1 MGIQTHYHKSTLP
14 SSKQA
19 HGEVSSNCK
28 ESAHQSKARYLGLLE
43 YRNTPID
50 DVASPAQLLMS
61 RQVRSIVP
69 TTEAQLQPNVLD
81 PHKIRE
87 KLKLKQQKE
96 KYYFDQHTRHLPAFM
111 KRDQVKVRMVNQ
123 WEPI

>member
-1 MGIQTHYHKSTLP
+1 
-14 SSKQA
+14 
-19 HGEVSSNCK
+19 
-28 ESAHQSKARYLGLLE
+28 
-43 YRNTPID
+43 
-50 DVASPAQLLMS
+50 MS

-69 TTEAQLQPNVLD
+69 TTEAKLQPNVLD

-96 KYYFDQHTRHLPAFM
+96 KYYFDPHTRHLPAFM